1 MSSRQRRV
9 RRDWAAVVEAQR
21 GSGMSVPSF
30 CRQEHINVNLFYHHR
45 QQCRQPGATA
55 PVGFVELRPVDD
67 RATAA
72 GVTVLV
78 AGWRVEVA
86 PDFDPPTLQRVC
98 ACLGRGQ
105 TCLP

>member
-21 GSGMSVPSF
+21 GSGLSVRAF
-30 CRQEHINVNLFYHHR
+30 CRQEHINVSLFYHHR
-45 QQCRQPGATA
+45 QQCRRAAALA
-55 PVGFVELRPVDD
+55 PAGFVELRPVAGP
-67 RATAA
+67 ATAA